1 MSSLIDALNAA
12 RGLEANRDL
21 PTVAAW
27 TVSWVRDRPVVEGML
42 WDVDEAAAIYQICTW
57 AEHLDAATHMDG
69 PVKSATGMYR
79 GVAVI
84 IRATVG
90 GERRE

>member
-1 MSSLIDALNAA
+1 MSLIDALNAA
-12 RGLEANRDL
+12 RGLEANPDL
-21 PTVAAW
+21 PPVAAW
-27 TVSWVRDRPVVEGML
+27 GVSWVGDCPVVEGRL
-42 WDVDEAAAIYQICTW
+42 NDVDEAAAIYQVCTW

-69 PVKSATGMYR
+69 PVKSTAGTYR